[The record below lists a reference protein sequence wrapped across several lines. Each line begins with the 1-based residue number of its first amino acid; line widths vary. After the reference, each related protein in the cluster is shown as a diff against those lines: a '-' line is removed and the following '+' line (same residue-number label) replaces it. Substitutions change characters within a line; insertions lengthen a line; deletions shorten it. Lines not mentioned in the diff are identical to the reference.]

1 MPSYLVTG
9 AGGQLGQCFKSVA
22 NEFSECTLFFASRF
36 EVDITQPQTLK
47 SYFENQPFDGIIN
60 CAGYTQVDQAEKETS
75 EANKI
80 NVEGVQNLIDFAEK
94 KSLTLIHFSTDFV
107 FDGNKMG
114 SYFEKDA
121 TNPLSVYGKSKLAGE
136 AVLAKSKCQNVCF
149 RVSWLFSPFGKN
161 FVKTILKLSKT
172 KKEINVVDDQYG
184 KPTYGI
190 DLAKAILASLNHP
203 GLFKQNTYHFA
214 QGPETNWFGFAQ
226 KIVEI
231 SGNDCEVKPI
241 LSSAYPALAKRP
253 MNSVLDTQRMEKN
266 LSLNSRNWEDAL
278 LDCIKS
284 IKNNEEF

>member
-9 AGGQLGQCFKSVA
+9 AGGQLGQCFKTVA
-22 NEFSECTLFFASRF
+22 NEFPECTLFFASCF

-60 CAGYTQVDQAEKETS
+60 CAGYTQVDQAEKEIS

-114 SYFEKDA
+114 SYFEKDI

-172 KKEINVVDDQYG
+172 KKEINVVVDQYG

-190 DLAKAILASLNHP
+190 DLAKAILANLNHP
-203 GLFKQNTYHFA
+203 GLFKHNTYHFA

-226 KIVEI
+226 KITHQLPPAIGLQLRFKRLALCIQLLTALTIALFKVIIEPEFLAI
-231 SGNDCEVKPI
+231 M
-241 LSSAYPALAKRP
+241 PALI
-253 MNSVLDTQRMEKN
+253 LDLIIGEIR
-266 LSLNSRNWEDAL
+266 L
-278 LDCIKS
+278 
-284 IKNNEEF
+284 